1 MPLLVV
7 LELIWV
13 LESVYGIARAEIL
26 DSKKEFLLMPILRF
40 EHKPVLQRF
49 TLSAQANR
57 FDLADLLIAHTA
69 KNYGCETVLTST
81 KRYRSS
87 NSLSLQND
95 KNTTAEKAG
104 PKLGFL
110 NVWITSS
117 IQCFWFGEILT
128 SYKILKLLS
137 STNLGKILRNIR
149 IKGMNAFHQFIRA
162 FTFHK
167 LIRIPPS

>member
-26 DSKKEFLLMPILRF
+26 DSIKELLLMPILRF

-95 KNTTAEKAG
+95 KKTIAEMQAQRTD
-104 PKLGFL
+104 F
-110 NVWITSS
+110 
-117 IQCFWFGEILT
+117 
-128 SYKILKLLS
+128 
-137 STNLGKILRNIR
+137 
-149 IKGMNAFHQFIRA
+149 
-162 FTFHK
+162 
-167 LIRIPPS
+167 